1 MPMLHY
7 AASVYEDK
15 ISELET
21 YNNRL
26 NQHKETLIG
35 LRDRVKNYWDDDA
48 AETYYNTLSTQIRA
62 VNNASERIA
71 NLKHIYQE
79 AVDDL
84 SRTKST
90 VKEAV
95 SDAEQIVKSLGI
107 E

>member
-21 YNNRL
+21 YNDRL

-35 LRDRVKNYWDDDA
+35 LRDRVKNYWDDDV
-48 AETYYNTLSTQIRA
+48 AETYL
-62 VNNASERIA
+62 
-71 NLKHIYQE
+71 LYQD

-84 SRTKST
+84 SRTKDT
-90 VKEAV
+90 AKETV